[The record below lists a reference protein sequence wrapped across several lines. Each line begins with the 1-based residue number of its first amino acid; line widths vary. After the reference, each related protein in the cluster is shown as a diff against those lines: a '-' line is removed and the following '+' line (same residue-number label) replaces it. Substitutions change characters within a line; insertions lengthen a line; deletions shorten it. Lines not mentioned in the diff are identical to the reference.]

1 MIVLTNEEIEPLL
14 NMPDCI
20 AAIEQAFRDFGNGQ
34 AVDIPRQDA
43 IVPNARPGA
52 IHDLKTMSGS
62 WPAAGIA
69 VKKGNETIRLALN
82 WALFRVWEQGHF
94 TDLWLRYFPVSPF

>member
-1 MIVLTNEEIEPLL
+1 VIVLTNEEIEPLL

-62 WPAAGIA
+62 WPADPRPASRRCGSTPTSCTGRPSTTPAG
-69 VKKGNETIRLALN
+69 G
-82 WALFRVWEQGHF
+82 
-94 TDLWLRYFPVSPF
+94 